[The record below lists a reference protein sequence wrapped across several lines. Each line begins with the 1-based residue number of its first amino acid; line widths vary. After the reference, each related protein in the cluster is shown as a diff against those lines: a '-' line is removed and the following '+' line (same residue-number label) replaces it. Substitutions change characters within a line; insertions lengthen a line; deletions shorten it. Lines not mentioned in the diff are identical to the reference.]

1 MNFILLSI
9 FSALD
14 AFDARIKDFEKE
26 IEEAKTYLSEEI
38 ELSTNATEWQRKLV
52 NLFSPDQLK
61 ENVIFLKTAIN
72 FIWRINVNFC

>member
-1 MNFILLSI
+1 MKFILLSI
-9 FSALD
+9 FSALN

>member
-1 MNFILLSI
+1 MKFILLGI

-38 ELSTNATEWQRKLV
+38 ELSSNATEWQRKLV

-61 ENVIFLKTAIN
+61 ENVIFLRTALN
-72 FIWRINVNFC
+72 FIWRINVNFL